1 MEGKR
6 GRNEGIP
13 VATEILWVWSFLT
26 PYYHHH
32 FVSWR
37 SFMNTCVPFK
47 LFAPYLFLP
56 EVSKYYESGQTHTRT
71 HANLIMYLNVQTNP
85 ACFSQYR
92 THEIVTGR
100 HEGIS
105 LTIKNQYKNGGQT
118 LRTKNRKKKKS
129 KNTYDNKKRKTN
141 STTRYKPS
149 IFQMAFFSSSFFRC
163 QNNRMNKS
171 RGLTSFRPSW
181 LQKWSLFSWQQAGL
195 LLYSPFRFT
204 FCFTDDHEVLW
215 SCGKPFQEYS
225 TFEDELQVNDSDS
238 DTLSI
243 TIKSA
248 ICNCPPFF
256 FFKRCQ

>member
-118 LRTKNRKKKKS
+118 LRTKNRKKKKL
-129 KNTYDNKKRKTN
+129 KILTTTKKEKRIRRRGT
-141 STTRYKPS
+141 SLR
-149 IFQMAFFSSSFFRC
+149 FF
-163 QNNRMNKS
+163 K
-171 RGLTSFRPSW
+171 W
-181 LQKWSLFSWQQAGL
+181 L
-195 LLYSPFRFT
+195 
-204 FCFTDDHEVLW
+204 
-215 SCGKPFQEYS
+215 
-225 TFEDELQVNDSDS
+225 
-238 DTLSI
+238 
-243 TIKSA
+243 
-248 ICNCPPFF
+248 FF
-256 FFKRCQ
+256 FFFFQMPKQQDE